1 MARSEMSMMMTK
13 TIIRTYS
20 ELIRM
25 PTFRERFEYLRLG
38 AKIGEATFG
47 FDRWINQG
55 FYRSREWKKIRDQ
68 VIMRDN
74 GCDLAIEDRV
84 IYDRIEIHHINP
96 INVEDIE
103 DGNEI
108 LLDLENLVCCS
119 PMTHKAIH
127 YGDASLLTRSE
138 PNIRRPNDTCPW
150 KK

>member
-1 MARSEMSMMMTK
+1 MSQK

-20 ELIRM
+20 ELIRLS
-25 PTFRERFEYLRLG
+25 TFRERYEYLRLSS
-38 AKIGEATFG
+38 KIGESTFG

-55 FYRSREWKKIRDQ
+55 FYRSREWKHVRDQ

-74 GCDLAIEDRV
+74 GCDLAIDDRV

-96 INVEDIE
+96 IRVEDIE
-103 DGNEI
+103 DGSDV
-108 LLDLENLVCCS
+108 LLELENLICCS

-127 YGDASLLTRSE
+127 FGDATLLARSE
-138 PNIRRPNDTCPW
+138 PIVRRPNDMCPW